1 MFNSMVITSDPSP
14 HPPVTFSA
22 APSPLPP
29 PPPHHHH
36 HHPFSYSSSLPSSY
50 SLHRSYSTRSFS
62 PPIHAHY
69 MPSSPSSSSSTSGD
83 YPDFNSGPFRRV
95 FSAGDLQGMNGSPV
109 PSENCGRDGGSVAMK
124 AARYTAEERKERIER
139 YRSKRHQRNFHK
151 KITYACR
158 KTLAD
163 SRPRVR
169 GRFARNGDAETAE
182 AVGNGYESFSYDNYA
197 HQRREC
203 SNFDSSGGGGGAGWG
218 QNSEECCFLDED
230 LWVDFADVFPV
241 NFPC

>member
-95 FSAGDLQGMNGSPV
+95 FSAGDLQV
-109 PSENCGRDGGSVAMK
+109 
-124 AARYTAEERKERIER
+124 
-139 YRSKRHQRNFHK
+139 
-151 KITYACR
+151 
-158 KTLAD
+158 
-163 SRPRVR
+163 RVHR
-169 GRFARNGDAETAE
+169 
-182 AVGNGYESFSYDNYA
+182 
-197 HQRREC
+197 
-203 SNFDSSGGGGGAGWG
+203 
-218 QNSEECCFLDED
+218 
-230 LWVDFADVFPV
+230 
-241 NFPC
+241 